1 MNGKTT
7 PLDLIGRIQ
16 QPRKPFDDVWD
27 LWTRKCDKGH
37 ARAAYLR
44 AVKKIGH
51 VELVEAVKKY
61 MLTRRGRDDR
71 FTPHLAT
78 WLNGERWL
86 DEPENGG
93 ENGDSAGNGSGPH
106 PAAADR
112 QGGDSIL
119 AAYRAITNRR
129 RRE

>member
-1 MNGKTT
+1 MT
-7 PLDLIGRIQ
+7 DLIGGRVQ

-51 VELVEAVKKY
+51 AELVEAVKKY

-93 ENGDSAGNGSGPH
+93 ENGDSPGNGGGGSH